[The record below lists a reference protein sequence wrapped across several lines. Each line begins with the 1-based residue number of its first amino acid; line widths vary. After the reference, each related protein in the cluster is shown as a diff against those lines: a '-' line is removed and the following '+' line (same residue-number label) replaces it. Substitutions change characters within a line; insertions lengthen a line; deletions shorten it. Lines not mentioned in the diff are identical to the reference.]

1 MNDQEKGT
9 IVDHGK
15 RVGVINLGVEI
26 AMMIIT
32 EREAESERDTGIGIG
47 TETGSATESENT
59 VIVRRWAF
67 HFIILFSMC
76 VLLTVIITPRL
87 LFIHTVNIPTF

>member
-15 RVGVINLGVEI
+15 RVDVINLGVEI

-47 TETGSATESENT
+47 TGTGSVTESENT

-67 HFIILFSMC
+67 LFIIVFSVC

-87 LFIHTVNIPTF
+87 LFMQ

>member
-1 MNDQEKGT
+1 MVLDQDVNDQEKGT

-32 EREAESERDTGIGIG
+32 EREAESERDTAIVIG
-47 TETGSATESENT
+47 TVTGSATESEST
-59 VIVRRWAF
+59 VTVR
-67 HFIILFSMC
+67 S
-76 VLLTVIITPRL
+76 
-87 LFIHTVNIPTF
+87 

>member
-1 MNDQEKGT
+1 MGLDQDVNDQEKGT

-32 EREAESERDTGIGIG
+32 EREAESGRDTGTAIG
-47 TETGSATESENT
+47 TATVSATASAST
-59 VIVRRWAF
+59 VIVR
-67 HFIILFSMC
+67 S
-76 VLLTVIITPRL
+76 
-87 LFIHTVNIPTF
+87 

>member
-26 AMMIIT
+26 VMMIIT
-32 EREAESERDTGIGIG
+32 EREAERGRDTGIGIE
-47 TETGSATESENT
+47 TVTGSVTESENT
-59 VIVRRWAF
+59 VIVRRWALV
-67 HFIILFSMC
+67 FILIFSVC
-76 VLLTVIITPRL
+76 VCY
-87 LFIHTVNIPTF
+87 

>member
-1 MNDQEKGT
+1 MVLDQDVNDQEKGT

-32 EREAESERDTGIGIG
+32 EREAESERDTAIVIG
-47 TETGSATESENT
+47 TVTGSATESEST
-59 VIVRRWAF
+59 VTVRRKRNMVDM
-67 HFIILFSMC
+67 I
-76 VLLTVIITPRL
+76 R
-87 LFIHTVNIPTF
+87 

>member
-1 MNDQEKGT
+1 MGLDQDVNDQEKGT

-32 EREAESERDTGIGIG
+32 EREAESERDTGIAIG
-47 TETGSATESENT
+47 TVTGSATESENT
-59 VIVRRWAF
+59 VIVRRSSLCHAPDLQLWET
-67 HFIILFSMC
+67 SG
-76 VLLTVIITPRL
+76 PGEG
-87 LFIHTVNIPTF
+87 

>member
-1 MNDQEKGT
+1 MIVAKFLLVLCKIAFMELSPSPMALDQDVNDQEKGT

-15 RVGVINLGVEI
+15 RVDVINLGVEI

-47 TETGSATESENT
+47 TGTGSVTESENT
-59 VIVRRWAF
+59 VIVR
-67 HFIILFSMC
+67 S
-76 VLLTVIITPRL
+76 
-87 LFIHTVNIPTF
+87 

>member
-1 MNDQEKGT
+1 MGLDQDVNDQEKGT

-32 EREAESERDTGIGIG
+32 EREAESARDTGTATG
-47 TETGSATESENT
+47 TATGSVTASAST
-59 VIVRRWAF
+59 VIVR
-67 HFIILFSMC
+67 S
-76 VLLTVIITPRL
+76 
-87 LFIHTVNIPTF
+87 

>member
-1 MNDQEKGT
+1 MTAAKFLLALCKTAFMGLSPNPTGLDQDVNDQEKGT

-32 EREAESERDTGIGIG
+32 EREAESERDTGIAIG
-47 TETGSATESENT
+47 TGTGSATESENI
-59 VIVRRWAF
+59 VIVR
-67 HFIILFSMC
+67 S
-76 VLLTVIITPRL
+76 
-87 LFIHTVNIPTF
+87 

>member
-1 MNDQEKGT
+1 MESSPSPMGLGPDVNDQENGT

-32 EREAESERDTGIGIG
+32 EREAENERDTGIGTGTG
-47 TETGSATESENT
+47 TESVTESENT
-59 VIVRRWAF
+59 VIVR
-67 HFIILFSMC
+67 S
-76 VLLTVIITPRL
+76 
-87 LFIHTVNIPTF
+87 